1 MEKIKGYTLYK
12 KTLADGK
19 SWLYYVQFTD
29 RSGKRMTGKSVQKLR
44 SELGDSETFK
54 ITRRAEADS
63 ICRRA
68 IEAGFADG
76 RRERTNT
83 SRESWLPKR
92 GVWLCLLPNL
102 DIRGGKSLNTLTV
115 IPVVVGVVGLV
126 IGVVQLVLT
135 VIQRQK
141 DKNIRR

>member
-1 MEKIKGYTLYK
+1 MSPRPKVSIKVSSPRLFAFAWKEQNMEKIKGCTLYK

-44 SELGDSETFK
+44 SELGDSETYK

-76 RRERTNT
+76 RRERANSCRLFSEYLLSFFYSLK
-83 SRESWLPKR
+83 SRRFP
-92 GVWLCLLPNL
+92 
-102 DIRGGKSLNTLTV
+102 IRS
-115 IPVVVGVVGLV
+115 IC
-126 IGVVQLVLT
+126 
-135 VIQRQK
+135 
-141 DKNIRR
+141 